1 MLRKVGRSI
10 KLAAQE
16 AHVDMALQVAHKIFY
31 SGSPKAI
38 LAL

>member
-16 AHVDMALQVAHKIFY
+16 AQVDMARQVAYKIFY
-31 SGSPKAI
+31 SVSPKAI